1 MSIAG
6 ISANT
11 PLPAERLAEL
21 ERTCF
26 VIMPFG
32 EKPVGDRKVD
42 FNAIYQAIFKP
53 AIEAVKTPEGHPLL
67 PARTDMDG
75 FSGAITQEMFEYIL
89 YSRMAFADIS
99 GFNPNVLYEIGVR
112 HSAQESGT
120 VLFRQAG
127 GAIPFDIATIKVFEY
142 EYELDGNAAAA
153 ARERIASVL
162 GETLRRNR
170 LDSPVRLALRAQ
182 WGGRDAPPQS
192 AVLRELPQDGP
203 HRATNPAGPDIATST
218 APVAPLAAADIWRR
232 QAVEQFMSDA
242 EESLRFGDLD
252 GARLHLWGAL
262 RFDPANLIARMRLG
276 LILKRLGRHHEALD
290 EFSTVTRLSPSY
302 AEAWKEKGIAEGRL
316 ARLIPVDKRP
326 KWLQDGLGSL
336 ERACRLNPDDFDA
349 WSSLGGVYKN
359 VRGESTAALRAYQ
372 KSAEISESHPYPLL
386 NAMKLRAQQARR
398 LDLDSSEAK
407 ASLAKALRLRAGQAS
422 AQPAAD
428 APWCFFDLAE
438 ISLYQRRHDDFASY
452 LKQGAAAAGSRD
464 ELETFRS
471 SLAALKSAG
480 IEFDGLDS
488 GLELL
493 GRLTEEFGTPA

>member
-1 MSIAG
+1 MSIVG
-6 ISANT
+6 LSDST
-11 PLPAERLAEL
+11 PLPADRLSEL

-42 FNAIYQAIFKP
+42 FNVVYQSIIKP
-53 AIEAVKTPEGHPLL
+53 AIEAVKTPEGKPLV

-142 EYELDGNAAAA
+142 EDQGDAKAAA

-162 GETLRRNR
+162 GESLRRNR

-182 WGGRDAPPQS
+182 WGGREAPPRS
-192 AVLRELPQDGP
+192 AVLHDASPANADEAAGAASS
-203 HRATNPAGPDIATST
+203 ATSTST
-218 APVAPLAAADIWRR
+218 APSAPSGTADTWRR

-252 GARLHLWGAL
+252 GARQHLWGAL
-262 RFDPANLIARMRLG
+262 RFDPTNLMARMRLG
-276 LILKRLGRHHEALD
+276 LILKRLGRHHEALE
-290 EFSTVTRLSPSY
+290 EFTTVTRLAPTY

-316 ARLIPVDKRP
+316 ARLVPGEKRP

-359 VRGESTAALRAYQ
+359 VRGDTAAALRAYQ
-372 KSAEISESHPYPLL
+372 KSADISEDHPYPLL
-386 NAMKLRAQQARR
+386 NALKLRAQLARR
-398 LDLDSSEAK
+398 LDLDSEESQTR
-407 ASLAKALRLRAGQAS
+407 LANALRLRAGQAS
-422 AQPAAD
+422 AQPPAD

-438 ISLYQRRHDDFASY
+438 ISLYRRRLDDFASY
-452 LKQGAAAAGSRD
+452 VNQGAAAAGSRD

-471 SLAALKSAG
+471 SLAALKTAG
-480 IEFDGLDS
+480 IALDGLDS

-493 GRLTEEFGTPA
+493 GQLIEKSGART